1 MEHQSDLSNP
11 TQIHQPIEQG
21 GFDGLVKRHDD
32 GSSSLYVMVRGVH
45 CAACIQKIEGGL
57 NNRPDMREC
66 RLNFSTGR
74 LMMHWDGAADIA
86 DDLVHVITDLGYE
99 VTPYDSAAEES
110 ALQTEERFL
119 LMCLGVAGFAAGNI
133 MLLSV
138 GLWSTSAETM
148 GEATRNFMHWISAAI
163 ALPTILFS
171 GRPFF
176 RSALAMLRKGQT
188 NMDVPISIALTLTGA
203 MSLLGTITHS
213 EHVYFDSAVML
224 IFFLLIGRYLDFRA
238 RKHARSGA
246 ADLLATLGG
255 FATIIDNGKTR
266 RIAVK
271 DLKEGMILRLGAG
284 EKAPID
290 GHLVDGQ
297 SEVDTALITG
307 ETIPK
312 PVQSGDLIYAGMV
325 NLSAPITL
333 RVHKEADDSLLADII
348 RLMEKAEQGNAR
360 YVRMADR
367 AARFYTPVVHA
378 LAAAAFVGWCFVG
391 GMPWQEALMIAI
403 TVLIITCPCALG
415 LAVPV
420 VQVIASSKL
429 IRKGILLK
437 SGDALERLAQINAVM
452 LDKTGTLTLGRPQL
466 TGDYAPEDL
475 SLAAALAAYSAHPL
489 AKAVV
494 DIYDG
499 QLPEIT
505 DPREHAGR
513 GISAAY
519 KGQDV
524 RLGSRPWCGESSASN
539 DAYMELW
546 LAREGRAPVRFT
558 FTDQLRPHA
567 ADVLTRL
574 RAYKIRTIMATG
586 DRQEA
591 ADTVAQACGITEY
604 YAQTTPP
611 EKYDIMQR
619 LKDQDGANVLMIGDG
634 MNDAPVL
641 CGADVSIAPG
651 SAIDLAQNAAD
662 IIIMGDDFSPIAD
675 VYQTARTTQSLVK
688 QNFALAGM
696 YNVIAIPFALA
707 GMVTPLGAALAMSG
721 SSIIVIL
728 NSFRLKFL
736 P

>member
-1 MEHQSDLSNP
+1 MEHQSNLSNP
-11 TQIHQPIEQG
+11 AEIHQPITPG
-21 GFDGLVKRHDD
+21 GFDGLAKRHDD
-32 GSSSLYVMVRGVH
+32 GSFSLYVMVRGVH
-45 CAACIQKIEGGL
+45 CAACIQKIEGGVHQ
-57 NNRPDMREC
+57 RAEMREC

-74 LMMHWDGAADIA
+74 LAMHWDGAAGLA
-86 DDLVHVITDLGYE
+86 DDFVQIIIDLGYD
-99 VTPYDSAAEES
+99 VLPYDNTAEES
-110 ALQTEERFL
+110 ALKQEERFL

-138 GLWSTSAETM
+138 GLWSTSVETM

-176 RSALAMLRKGQT
+176 RSALKMLRKGQT
-188 NMDVPISIALTLTGA
+188 NMDVPIAIALTLTGA
-203 MSLLGTITHS
+203 MSLLGTMTHS

-238 RKHARSGA
+238 RKVARAGA

-255 FATIIDNGKTR
+255 FATLIDGNKTR

-271 DLKEGMILRLGAG
+271 DLKEGMILRLSAG
-284 EKAPID
+284 EKAPVD

-333 RVHKEADDSLLADII
+333 RVHKEAENSLLADII

-367 AARFYTPVVHA
+367 AARFYTPVVHV

-437 SGDALERLAQINAVM
+437 SGDALERLAQIDTVM

-466 TGDYAPEDL
+466 TGDYAHEDL

-489 AKAVV
+489 AKAVI

-499 QLPEIT
+499 RLPDIT
-505 DPREHAGR
+505 DPREHPGC
-513 GISAAY
+513 GISATY
-519 KGQDV
+519 QGHNV
-524 RLGSRPWCGESSASN
+524 RLGSRAWCGDQASAHD
-539 DAYMELW
+539 DAFMELW
-546 LAREGRAPVRFT
+546 LARGDAAPIRFT
-558 FTDQLRPHA
+558 FVDQLRPHTA
-567 ADVLTRL
+567 LVLDRL
-574 RAYKIRTIMATG
+574 RQRNIHPVMATG
-586 DRQEA
+586 DRQEVA
-591 ADTVAQACGITEY
+591 ATIAQECDITEY
-604 YAQTTPP
+604 FAQQTPP
-611 EKYDIMQR
+611 EKYTLLQR
-619 LKDQDGANVLMIGDG
+619 MKEDGAHVLMIGDG

-641 CGADVSIAPG
+641 CGAHVSIAPG
-651 SAIDLAQNAAD
+651 SAIDLAQNSAD
-662 IIIMGDDFSPIAD
+662 IIVMGDDFMP
-675 VYQTARTTQSLVK
+675 VYEAYHTARTTQTLVK
-688 QNFALAGM
+688 QNFTLAGL
-696 YNVIAIPFALA
+696 YNIIAIPFAMA

-721 SSIIVIL
+721 SSILVIL
-728 NSFRLKFL
+728 NSFRLKFVS
-736 P
+736 